1 MALPQYCNRH
11 KTWRLSQTSRRSTR
25 ARGSRDLDIPDTIL
39 EDDRSDEMVMAQP
52 TYIITLEPDATKIV
66 RNVVKTMESARDAL
80 GYDRFQKTCHHLDR
94 SDKFAYNSCVEL
106 ALAFHSSLRPKKT
119 ISPCRRRNDW
129 RLLQLFQEAL
139 KQFYAARVAGWKSG
153 LDSAA
158 SLDSYF
164 CA

>member
-39 EDDRSDEMVMAQP
+39 EDDMSDGAQP
-52 TYIITLEPDATKIV
+52 SYIITLELDATKII
-66 RNVVKTMESARDAL
+66 RNVVKTMEAARDAL

-106 ALAFHSSLRPKKT
+106 ALAFHTSLRPKKT
-119 ISPCRRRNDW
+119 ISPCRRRHDW
-129 RLLQLFQEAL
+129 RALLIFQEAL
-139 KQFYAARVAGWKSG
+139 THLYAARVAGWKSG

-164 CA
+164 YA